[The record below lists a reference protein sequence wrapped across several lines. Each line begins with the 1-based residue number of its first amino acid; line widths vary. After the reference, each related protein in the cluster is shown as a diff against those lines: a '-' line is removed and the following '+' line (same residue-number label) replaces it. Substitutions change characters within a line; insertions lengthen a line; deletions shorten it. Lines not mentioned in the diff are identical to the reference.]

1 MVRGSPNPR
10 HLGLPARL
18 RKARKESGMT
28 RKALGQKVG
37 RDSEVAA
44 NIEAGQRLPTVGTL
58 ARLASALAVSAGWL
72 AYGLGDMGVN
82 NSAATTDGM
91 AERLQAVRTEQ
102 GLTKAALARSGD
114 LAPSAYAKIE
124 AGGQTGVEV
133 IEALAKALSV
143 SPAWL
148 AFNQGPREL
157 PKRHRTVTSHD
168 KPPSQR
174 PA

>member
-1 MVRGSPNPR
+1 MIRKSLPISRLVSACPPLVRSPVSHPRWRCPLDGSPMDSATWGSTTQQPR
-10 HLGLPARL
+10 RTVWPSDYRRCAPSKGLPKLHSLAP
-18 RKARKESGMT
+18 AT
-28 RKALGQKVG
+28 
-37 RDSEVAA
+37 
-44 NIEAGQRLPTVGTL
+44 LP
-58 ARLASALAVSAGWL
+58 
-72 AYGLGDMGVN
+72 
-82 NSAATTDGM
+82 
-91 AERLQAVRTEQ
+91 
-102 GLTKAALARSGD
+102 
-114 LAPSAYAKIE
+114 PSAYAKIE